1 MAVNFMPKYTEM
13 TRYSLLST
21 LCLGTAV
28 FMTTAEA
35 LRAQSYQTP
44 PKPLADL
51 VTAPP
56 TPAVS
61 VSGKGDYLLILE
73 RAANPTI
80 AELSQPELKLAGL
93 RLNPATNGPSRV
105 IFLTGLRLKKM
116 PVGRNAG
123 SVETAISGLPTPA
136 QLGNV
141 QWSPDETKI
150 AFTNTTDSRIELYVA
165 DLATAT
171 ARRVGDLA
179 LNGVLGV
186 PFQWVSDSK
195 TLIVKVIPA
204 NRGGTPAVNRVPNGP
219 TTQENVAGG
228 RGQAPTYQDL
238 LKSPSD
244 EQQFAH
250 YATTQIMRVGL
261 EGQTQSIGQP
271 GLVMTAIPSPDGRFV
286 LTETAHT
293 PFSYLV
299 PVRRFPT
306 RTDVFSIDGILVK
319 ALADTPLQESVPYS
333 PDGAPTGPR
342 DYDWRND
349 VPASVYYTEA
359 QDKGDPKVKADIR
372 DKVYL
377 IDAPFTGQPK
387 EIYAATYRFRG
398 FEWGND
404 NTALASESWWQSRKT
419 ITKVVNP
426 ANWQATILF
435 DRSYE
440 DRYGDPGDP
449 DTRRNQYGRPV
460 LNLLPN
466 NEIMMVNA
474 QGASPKGDQPFVS
487 LLNLSTKQ
495 SGVPPSRVLWRSGG
509 AGPSSAGADAT
520 VFERPISVLD
530 ATKGL
535 ILTTRETPDENP
547 NYFVRN
553 LSPKGK
559 KVVALTQVTS
569 FPHPYPQL
577 KGVQKQQ
584 LRYKRA
590 DGVELTST
598 LYLPAGYKKEQGPLP
613 TFLWAYPAEFK
624 TKEAA
629 GQVSGSPYQFNR
641 ISYWGAAA
649 FVTMGYAI
657 LDNASIPI
665 VGEGDKEPNDTYVEQ
680 LVSSAKAAIDEGVR
694 LGVVDSTRVGVG
706 GHSYGAFMT
715 ANLLS
720 NSNLFRAGV
729 ARSGAYN
736 RTLTP
741 FGFQNEQ
748 RSYWQAPDVYNKMSP
763 FMNADK
769 MKTPLLLVHGEADN
783 NTGTFPIQSERYYN
797 ALKGFGATTKL
808 VLLPYESH
816 GYTAK
821 ESLLHMLWEMN
832 GWLDAYVKNP
842 KPSTQGQ
849 APAKVGG
856 GK

>member
-1 MAVNFMPKYTEM
+1 M
-13 TRYSLLST
+13 RYSYFFTFCLLIAS
-21 LCLGTAV
+21 LMQAPD
-28 FMTTAEA
+28 A
-35 LRAQSYQTP
+35 LQAQSYQTP

-51 VTAPP
+51 VTVPP

-93 RLNPATNGPSRV
+93 RMNPATNGPSRT
-105 IFLTGLRLKKM
+105 IFLTGLRLKKL
-116 PVGRNAG
+116 PVGQEVAL
-123 SVETAISGLPTPA
+123 SGLPSPA

-150 AFTNTTDSRIELYVA
+150 AFTNTTDSRIELYIA
-165 DLATAT
+165 DVATAT
-171 ARRVGDLA
+171 ARRLGDLA
-179 LNGVLGV
+179 LNGVLGA
-186 PFQWVSDSK
+186 PFRWVSDSK
-195 TLIVKVIPA
+195 TLIVKAIPT
-204 NRGGTPAVNRVPNGP
+204 NRGAAPAAARIPVGP
-219 TTQENVAGG
+219 TIQQNVAGG

-244 EQQFAH
+244 EQQFTY
-250 YATTQIMRVGL
+250 YATAQVMRVSL
-261 EGQTQSIGQP
+261 EGQAQPIGEA
-271 GLVMTAIPSPDGRFV
+271 GLIMSAEPSPDGRYV
-286 LTETAHT
+286 MTETAHT

-306 RTDVFSIDGILVK
+306 RTDVFSIDGKLVK
-319 ALADTPLQESVPYS
+319 TLADSPLQENVPYS

-342 DYDWRND
+342 NYAWRED

-359 QDKGDPKVKADIR
+359 QDKGDPKVKAEIR
-372 DKVYL
+372 DRVYL
-377 IDAPFTGQPK
+377 IDAPFTAQPK
-387 EIYAATYRFRG
+387 EIYAAASRFRG
-398 FEWGND
+398 FEWGNE
-404 NTALASESWWQSRKT
+404 NTALANEYWWQSRKV
-419 ITKVVNP
+419 ITKLVNP
-426 ANWQATILF
+426 TTWQATTLF
-435 DRSYE
+435 DRSNE
-440 DRYGDPGDP
+440 DRYSDPGDP
-449 DTRRNQYGRPV
+449 DMKHNLYGRSV

-487 LLNLSTKQ
+487 ILNLGTKQ
-495 SGVPPSRVLWRSGG
+495 SRIVWRSGG
-509 AGPSSAGADAT
+509 AGADAT
-520 VFERPISVLD
+520 VFERPVTVLD
-530 ATKGL
+530 AAKGL
-535 ILTTRETPDENP
+535 VLTTRETPDENP
-547 NYFVRN
+547 NYYIRN

-559 KVVALTQVTS
+559 KVAALTQVTT

-590 DGVELTST
+590 DGVELSAT

-624 TKEAA
+624 DKQAA

-641 ISYWGAAA
+641 INYWGAAA

-720 NSNLFRAGV
+720 NSNLFRAGI

-842 KPSTQGQ
+842 KPTTQGQ
-849 APAKVGG
+849 SPSKVGG

>member
-1 MAVNFMPKYTEM
+1 MRYNLLAV
-13 TRYSLLST
+13 LGLT
-21 LCLGTAV
+21 LTFWQTATLGW
-28 FMTTAEA
+28 
-35 LRAQSYQTP
+35 AQSYQTP

-51 VTAPP
+51 VTVPP
-56 TPAVS
+56 TPGVS

-80 AELSQPELKLAGL
+80 AELSQPELRLAGV
-93 RLNPATNGPSRV
+93 RLNPATNGPSRTV
-105 IFLTGLRLKKM
+105 FLTGLKLKKL
-116 PVGRNAG
+116 PNGQGAG
-123 SVETAISGLPTPA
+123 STETAISGMPSPA

-150 AFTNTTDSRIELYVA
+150 AFTHTTDSRIELYVA
-165 DLATAT
+165 DVATAT
-171 ARRVGDLA
+171 AKRVGDFA
-179 LNGVLGV
+179 LNGVLGMPV
-186 PFQWVSDSK
+186 QWVSDSK
-195 TLIVKVIPA
+195 SLIVKAIPA
-204 NRGGTPAVNRVPNGP
+204 NRGAAPAESRVPVGP
-219 TTQENVAGG
+219 TTQENVGG
-228 RGQAPTYQDL
+228 RRGQAPTFQDL
-238 LKSPSD
+238 LKNPSD
-244 EQQFAH
+244 EKQFTH
-250 YATTQIMRVGL
+250 YATSQVMRVNL
-261 EGQTQSIGQP
+261 DGQAQPIGQP
-271 GLVMTAIPSPDGRFV
+271 GIITGASPSPDGRYV
-286 LTETAHT
+286 MVQTIHT
-293 PFSYLV
+293 PYSYLV
-299 PVRRFPT
+299 PVYRFPT
-306 RTDVFSIDGILVK
+306 RTDVFSIDGSLVK
-319 ALADTPLQESVPYS
+319 MLNDSPLQEIVPYS

-342 DYDWRND
+342 EFGWRND
-349 VPASVYYTEA
+349 APASVYYVVA
-359 QDKGDPKVKADIR
+359 QDNGDPKVKADIR
-372 DKVYL
+372 DKVFL
-377 IDAPFTGQPK
+377 VDAPFTGQPK
-387 EIYAATYRFRG
+387 EVYAAKYRFEG

-404 NTALASESWWQSRKT
+404 NTALAMERWWQNRKEL
-419 ITKVVNP
+419 TKLVNP
-426 ANWQATILF
+426 SNWQAAVLF

-440 DRYGDPGDP
+440 DRYSDPGNP
-449 DTRRNQYGRPV
+449 DTKHNQYGRTV

-466 NEIMMVNA
+466 NEILMLSRT
-474 QGASPKGDQPFVS
+474 GASPQGDRPFVS
-487 LLNLSTKQ
+487 LLNLNTKQ
-495 SGVPPSRVLWRSGG
+495 SRIVWRSGE
-509 AGPSSAGADAT
+509 AGADAG
-520 VFERPISVLD
+520 VFEQPINVLD
-530 ATKGL
+530 AAKGL
-535 ILTTRETPDENP
+535 LLTTRETPDVNP
-547 NYFVRN
+547 NYFIRN
-553 LSPKGK
+553 LYPKGK
-559 KVVALTQVTS
+559 KAVAITQVTT

-590 DGVELTST
+590 DGVELTAT
-598 LYLPAGYKKEQGPLP
+598 LYLPADYKKENGPLP
-613 TFLWAYPAEFK
+613 TFLWAYPREFK
-624 TKEAA
+624 SKDAA

-665 VGEGDKEPNDTYVEQ
+665 VGEGDKEPNDNYVEQ

-715 ANLLS
+715 ANLLTHS
-720 NSNLFRAGV
+720 RLFKAGI

-741 FGFQNEQ
+741 FGFQQEQ
-748 RSYWQAPDVYNKMSP
+748 RTYWQAPDVYNKMSP

-797 ALKGFGATTKL
+797 ALKGFGATTRF

-842 KPSTQGQ
+842 KASSTANGQ

-856 GK
+856 GKE